1 MEKIKQT
8 FLGTGWNF
16 PPTFR
21 QEYYGV
27 EMISDIEDI
36 KSSLDIL
43 FSTKVGERIMQPR
56 YGCDLEP
63 FIFEPLNVSTAT
75 MLEKIIKDAVTLNE
89 PRIIVDKVDF
99 KYDYEEG
106 KILIDIIG
114 LRVITTNTRYNYV
127 YPYYIIEATNLSR

>member
-1 MEKIKQT
+1 MKIIKQS

-21 QEYYGV
+21 QESWGV
-27 EMISDIEDI
+27 EMVQDIEDI

-63 FIFEPLNVSTAT
+63 FIFEPLNVATKT

-89 PRIIVDKVDF
+89 PRIIVDQVDF

-106 KILIDIIG
+106 KIIIDIIG

-127 YPYYIIEATNLSR
+127 YPYYIVEATNLSR